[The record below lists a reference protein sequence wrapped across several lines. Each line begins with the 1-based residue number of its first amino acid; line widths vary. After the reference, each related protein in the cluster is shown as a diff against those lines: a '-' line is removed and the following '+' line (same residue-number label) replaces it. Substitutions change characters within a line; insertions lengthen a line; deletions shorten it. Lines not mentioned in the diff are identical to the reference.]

1 MNLLIQGSTTQDDD
15 DRTDTSKPHNRRSTI
30 DETGLKESSQHQE
43 ASRKARETGSERNS
57 LLLQSSSAPHDDDH
71 TDTNIPHNR
80 RSTIAKIGLK
90 ESIIPI
96 ESKQE
101 IGHRHKRHRA
111 SIPALMAPHYYLR

>member
-57 LLLQSSSAPHDDDH
+57 LLLQSSAPHDDDH